1 MNAQGPYAVYSH
13 MKKQGEHAYQG
24 ERKTRKAA
32 YNRFEDDLRNLQ
44 SEREAQRD
52 QFFGNIKEEQMLVQA
67 QRQFQLQTNKQNQD
81 YILGQIAEEQEKRRA
96 RREEEV
102 AYKKPHFGP
111 EETHDV
117 VEDMTYEERLKK
129 HTTLNNLKAQIKH
142 REESKAA
149 NDAAEKQC
157 DRENLD
163 RFMEV

>member
-1 MNAQGPYAVYSH
+1 
-13 MKKQGEHAYQG
+13 
-24 ERKTRKAA
+24 
-32 YNRFEDDLRNLQ
+32 
-44 SEREAQRD
+44 
-52 QFFGNIKEEQMLVQA
+52 MLVQA
-67 QRQFQLQTNKQNQD
+67 QRQYQLQTNKQNQD
-81 YILGQIAEEQEKRRA
+81 FILGQIAEEQEKRRQ

-142 REESKAA
+142 REETRAA